1 MNLGDLKVQLGANW
15 KKVGLIALAVLA
27 LLAGVWWAWVRHE
40 PPEVVIHSPATQQ
53 AQEAATTATTAVSE
67 AETAVKKGKAIL
79 KRIPGEVKK
88 IEENSISAAHRAS
101 LDELADRANGRIREW
116 VREHPT
122 GNADLSGAGGAVH
135 GAPVPGGGSPTQ

>member
-1 MNLGDLKVQLGANW
+1 MT
-15 KKVGLIALAVLA
+15 KKNVMLILAVLA
-27 LLAGVWWAWVRHE
+27 LIAGAWWAWRSHDK
-40 PPEVVIHSPATQQ
+40 PPVTPAVTQ
-53 AQEAATTATTAVSE
+53 AQEAVTTATEAIAE

-88 IEENSISAAHRAS
+88 IEANAISAADRAS

-116 VREHPT
+116 VRQHPT

-135 GAPVPGGGSPTQ
+135 GAPVPGGGGQTQ

>member
-1 MNLGDLKVQLGANW
+1 MKRKTVLT
-15 KKVGLIALAVLA
+15 ILAILA
-27 LLAGVWWAWVRHE
+27 LSAGAWWAWRSHTR
-40 PPEVVIHSPATQQ
+40 PPVTPAATQ

-88 IEENSISAAHRAS
+88 IEANAIASADRAS
-101 LDELADRANGRIREW
+101 LDQLADRANGRIREW

-122 GNADLSGAGGAVH
+122 GNADPAGAGGALH
-135 GAPVPGGGSPTQ
+135 GAPVPGAGGTGE